1 MPKQIL
7 EIRSF
12 NYGIMGKPED
22 ELDIPNDAA
31 TYSLNIDP
39 LSDGELKGI
48 PDCQYLKNSGFESEF
63 STVAYTRPTSW
74 AYEPEDVMA
83 AKQDEDEVS

>member
-1 MPKQIL
+1 
-7 EIRSF
+7 
-12 NYGIMGKPED
+12 MGKPED

-39 LSDGELKGI
+39 LADGELIGI

-63 STVAYTRPTSW
+63 SSVSYVRPTSW
-74 AYEPEDVMA
+74 AYSPATLLA
-83 AKQDEDEVS
+83 AKNNEDIVE